1 MAELPPL
8 PPSAWVVPALLLC
21 IALYVYGLVVQR
33 LAREGGRVSFE
44 GFELPE
50 VLMTVVIGGFFL
62 LNAVAAFLHLGKAAD
77 DKITI
82 ERVLPGSLIYVV
94 IAGGIICFLHFVRRI
109 RVTRIFGFFQLPVL
123 EMIGWTAGLVL
134 AALPVVGAVN
144 LVTQSVMKETF
155 ELQPLVKLFS
165 QVAKDGN
172 HSAVATIFFVGTVV
186 APCCEEFLFRGFFYR
201 TWKRYLGPIGAGF
214 LASALF
220 AALHGS
226 VAALAGLFVLA
237 CFLTIAYERTGSL
250 LVPIGMHA
258 CFNFTSLSVLYLQA
272 RFAPL
277 PLPT

>member
-1 MAELPPL
+1 LAELPPL

-21 IALYVYGLVVQR
+21 IALYVYGLVVRR
-33 LAREGGRVSFE
+33 LVREGGRVGFE
-44 GFELPE
+44 GFEIPE
-50 VLMTVVIGGFFL
+50 VLMTFIIGGFFL
-62 LNAVAAFLHLGKAAD
+62 LNAIAAFLHAGKAD
-77 DKITI
+77 EKISI
-82 ERVLPGSLIYVV
+82 EKVLPGSLVYV
-94 IAGGIICFLHFVRRI
+94 IISIGIICFLHFARHI
-109 RVTRIFGFFQLPVL
+109 SVTRIFGFFQVPVL

-144 LVTQSVMKETF
+144 LLTQSVMKDTF

-165 QVAKDGN
+165 QVARDGN
-172 HSAVATIFFVGTVV
+172 HSAVATIFFVGTIV

-258 CFNFTSLSVLYLQA
+258 CFNFTSLFVLYLQA